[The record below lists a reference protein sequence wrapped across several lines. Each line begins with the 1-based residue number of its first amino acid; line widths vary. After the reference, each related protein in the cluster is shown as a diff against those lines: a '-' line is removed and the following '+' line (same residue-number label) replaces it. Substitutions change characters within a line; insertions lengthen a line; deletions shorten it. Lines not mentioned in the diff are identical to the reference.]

1 MVGAGMSSHCQMVFQ
16 RNVILKEAITVV
28 LNMVI
33 VEVLRSIAIALNVPI
48 IAEVS
53 I

>member
-1 MVGAGMSSHCQMVFQ
+1 MVGAGMSFRCQMVFLQ
-16 RNVILKEAITVV
+16 NVILMEAITVV

-33 VEVLRSIAIALNVPI
+33 VEALRNIVIVLNALI
-48 IAEVS
+48 IKEVS

>member
-1 MVGAGMSSHCQMVFQ
+1 MVGAVMSFRCQMVFLQ
-16 RNVILKEAITVV
+16 NVILMEAITAV